1 MFLVERRDARRIRK
15 YQFGMVVIFVLLGS
29 LGPLLTMHIAVLPKD
44 MDKRGQ
50 PESRSKS
57 SRILWKGVAIFFA
70 VLVALLLFA
79 TKNDV
84 LRLLGLR

>member
-1 MFLVERRDARRIRK
+1 MFLVERRDARSMRK

-44 MDKRGQ
+44 MDKR
-50 PESRSKS
+50 ELRELRSKS
-57 SRILWKGVAIFFA
+57 RRRFWRGVAIVFV
-70 VLVALLLFA
+70 VLLALLLFA